1 MIRYVVAWIGAGL
14 VLAGL
19 DAIWLISTNATVYR
33 PVLGSILSP
42 SVRPIAAVLFYLVY
56 LVGVVI
62 FAVAPAIR
70 SGRWSDATV
79 MGALFGFFAYATYDL
94 TNQATLIVWATKITV
109 MDLSWGTFLTASG
122 ATAGYFASKL
132 AAPKAARTIF
142 SRPA

>member
-1 MIRYVVAWIGAGL
+1 MIRYLVAWIGAGL

-19 DAIWLISTNATVYR
+19 DAVWLITTNATVYR
-33 PVLGSILSP
+33 PVLATILSP
-42 SVRPIAAVLFYLVY
+42 SVRPVAAVLFYVVY

-70 SGRWSDATV
+70 SGRWRDATV
-79 MGALFGFFAYATYDL
+79 KGALFGFFAYATYDL
-94 TNQATLIVWATKITV
+94 TNQATLIVWATRITV
-109 MDLSWGTFLTASG
+109 MDLCWGTFLTASG

-132 AAPKAARTIF
+132 AAPKAPLSIA